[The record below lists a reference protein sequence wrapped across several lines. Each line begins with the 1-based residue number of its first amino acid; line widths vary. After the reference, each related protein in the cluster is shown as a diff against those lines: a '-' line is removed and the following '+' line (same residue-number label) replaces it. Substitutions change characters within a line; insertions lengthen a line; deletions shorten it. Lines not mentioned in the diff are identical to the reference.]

1 MMPTKRFV
9 QTALAIREQS
19 PASVWEG
26 TCAALCSCPD
36 SDSRREILAKLPYSA
51 NSDVVFLIDS
61 LISGHEKEMSW
72 REMGLC
78 LTSIGEASA
87 LLKDDGKPEVIW
99 SGPSTEIIPVR
110 RIDQIL
116 YDLIKNARQHI
127 LLVTFAAAKIGL
139 LSESLFSATQRG
151 VRVELVLESETES
164 EGQLTIDARSAFS
177 EEVVKAAC
185 IYHWPISK
193 RERNNRGKPG
203 KLHAKCAVIDG
214 TAIISSA
221 NLTGD
226 AFNRNMELGVVF
238 RGGEIPRKLIQHFR
252 SLIASGILSCSM

>member
-1 MMPTKRFV
+1 MVPTKGFV
-9 QTALAIREQS
+9 LTALAIKEKS
-19 PASVWEG
+19 PAAVWVG
-26 TCAALCSCPD
+26 TCAILCSSTD
-36 SDSRREILAKLPYSA
+36 SDSRREILAKLPHSA
-51 NSDVVFLIDS
+51 NSDVAFLIDS
-61 LISGHEKEMSW
+61 LISEHGEEMSW

-87 LLKDDGKPEVIW
+87 LLGEDGKPEVIW

-110 RIDQIL
+110 RIDQLL
-116 YDLIKNARQHI
+116 YDLISNARQHI

-139 LSESLFSATQRG
+139 LSEGLFSAIQRG
-151 VRVELVLESETES
+151 VKIELVLESETES

-177 EEVVKAAC
+177 EELVNAAC

-203 KLHAKCAVIDG
+203 KLHAKCVVIDD

-238 RGGEIPRKLIQHFR
+238 RGGEIPRKLLRHFR
-252 SLIASGILSCSM
+252 SLITTGILCR